1 MLYDTF
7 IARDASNANKPNKA
21 NTTNK
26 AINAYDAARLT
37 AIKSL
42 GYNDAIGTHLKF
54 YPKTVSVTYKS

>member
-7 IARDASNANKPNKA
+7 IARDVSKDNKTNKA
-21 NTTNK
+21 NTTNN

-37 AIKSL
+37 AIKSV

-54 YPKTVSVTYKS
+54 YLKTVSVTYKS

>member
-7 IARDASNANKPNKA
+7 IARDASKINKPNKA

-26 AINAYDAARLT
+26 VINAYDAARPT

-42 GYNDAIGTHLKF
+42 GYNDVICTNLKF
-54 YPKTVSVTYKS
+54 YFKTVSVTYKS